1 MNRFPIENWKNENT
15 PAVQEILDYFKT
27 WRLFKTI
34 ES

>member
-1 MNRFPIENWKNENT
+1 MNRSLSKTEKNENT
-15 PAVQEILDYFKT
+15 PAVQEIHDYFKT